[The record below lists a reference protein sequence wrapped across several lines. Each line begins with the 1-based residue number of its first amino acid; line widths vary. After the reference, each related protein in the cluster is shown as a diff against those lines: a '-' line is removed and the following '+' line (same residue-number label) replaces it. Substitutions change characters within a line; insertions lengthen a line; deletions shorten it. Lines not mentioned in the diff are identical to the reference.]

1 MFKDNKGKITING
14 KEYTIG
20 RKKGL
25 DNLDELSS
33 AIDEIFEQAFKGDD
47 NTPAG
52 RLYNFNNNID
62 KMKFNSMMPYLE
74 IIEGAIVDKIVG
86 VRTREGLDGLE
97 KLGVSIS
104 IETDRFRVYNHGN
117 VLYYSIKD
125 GAYILS
131 TWHHISSRIEKGV
144 ELLKIL
150 GVSEVE
156 LQEFLKEVKR
166 IERW

>member
-97 KLGVSIS
+97 KLGVSTS
-104 IETDRFRVYNHGN
+104 TETDRFRVYNLTGGCEGQLCN
-117 VLYYSIKD
+117 IM
-125 GAYILS
+125 
-131 TWHHISSRIEKGV
+131 
-144 ELLKIL
+144 
-150 GVSEVE
+150 
-156 LQEFLKEVKR
+156 
-166 IERW
+166 